1 MVKYM
6 GFVRDCL
13 HEVDRKLETSPSKL
27 SESTKK
33 LSLIVPHCA
42 EVEYAINIGRVQLTA
57 IEYNIGW
64 TLSIV
69 MSQLSQYLS
78 VTLVRT
84 IHQYNYNFGP
94 KLLQAI

>member
-1 MVKYM
+1 MVESQANNRQQDHFTHPMVKYM

-57 IEYNIGW
+57 IEYNIG
-64 TLSIV
+64 
-69 MSQLSQYLS
+69 
-78 VTLVRT
+78 
-84 IHQYNYNFGP
+84 
-94 KLLQAI
+94 